1 MDKRAQQRMV
11 VQPMQIG
18 DVRPLFP
25 LVQAQDAGLTWLRW
39 QSYAKRV
46 ARSKPG
52 AREGILVARRSG
64 HALPC
69 GAVCYRL
76 DHDLRFGRVL
86 TVEHVIALDLFYP
99 QLVRSVLTTALESLA
114 IALGCD
120 VIRSILSDQDA
131 ELVEELRL
139 AGHGQDGLTLTK
151 HCRPGTF

>member
-1 MDKRAQQRMV
+1 MDKGAQQRMV

-25 LVQAQDAGLTWLRW
+25 IVQAQDAGLTWLRW
-39 QSYAKRV
+39 QSYAKRA
-46 ARSKPG
+46 ARSKLS
-52 AREGILVARRSG
+52 ARMGILVARRSG

-86 TVEHVIALDLFYP
+86 TVEHVIALDLLYP
-99 QLVRSVLTTALESLA
+99 QAVRSALTAALENLA
-114 IALGCD
+114 VALGCD
-120 VIRSILSDQDA
+120 VIRSILSDHDV

-139 AGHGQDGLTLTK
+139 AGHSVDGRTLTK
-151 HCRPGTF
+151 HCRR

>member
-1 MDKRAQQRMV
+1 MEKRAQQRMV

-46 ARSKPG
+46 ARARAG
-52 AREGILVARRSG
+52 AREGVLVARRSG

-86 TVEHVIALDLFYP
+86 TVEHVIALDLLYP
-99 QLVRSVLTTALESLA
+99 QRVRSALTDALESLA
-114 IALGCD
+114 IELRCD
-120 VIRSILSDQDA
+120 IIRSIISDHDA
-131 ELVEELRL
+131 ELVAELRL
-139 AGHGQDGLTLTK
+139 AGHSENGLMLTK
-151 HCRPGTF
+151 PCRPITV

>member
-1 MDKRAQQRMV
+1 MEKLAQQRMV

-25 LVQAQDAGLTWLRW
+25 LVQAQDATLTWPRW

-46 ARSKPG
+46 ARSRVG

-86 TVEHVIALDLFYP
+86 TVEHVIALDLLDP
-99 QLVRSVLTTALESLA
+99 RLVRSALTAALESLA
-114 IALGCD
+114 IELGCD
-120 VIRSILSDQDA
+120 IIRSILSDHDA

-139 AGHGQDGLTLTK
+139 AGHNEDGLTLTK
-151 HCRPGTF
+151 QCRPITF